1 MKLREFQNRLAIF
14 TRGDIKAPELSELK
28 ILMSEAAVD
37 IHRAITPLEKIEIDI
52 KNLKADYFIN
62 DRYFVRKFKE
72 PSGEED
78 EVDFLDE
85 MLIEALMCKVAFK
98 RCFDDKQRA
107 KYKRSYLSALTKYE
121 LNNFDDRSFDLE
133 SSLRAKGW
141 MKPYVINSAL
151 DNYYEWDV
159 VFIKNLDYYMAN
171 IPKTRDLSCEKFIR
185 LFFDYQNKKIDL
197 GREDLRELDR
207 LMKNKIR
214 EI

>member
-1 MKLREFQNRLAIF
+1 MKLKEFKTQLQIY
-14 TRGDIKAPELSELK
+14 TRGDIKAPEFDELK
-28 ILMSEAAVD
+28 ILMSEAAAD

-52 KNLKADYFIN
+52 KNIERDYFID

-72 PSGEED
+72 PENEED
-78 EVDFLDE
+78 EVDFLDK
-85 MLIEALMCKVAFK
+85 MLIKALMCGVAFK
-98 RCFDDKQRA
+98 RSIDEKQRV
-107 KYKRSYLSALTKYE
+107 KYKRSYMSALTKYE
-121 LNNFDDRSFDLE
+121 LNNFDDRSYDLE
-133 SSLRAKGW
+133 ASLRVKGW

-185 LFFDYQNKKIDL
+185 LFFDYQNKKIDPD
-197 GREDLRELDR
+197 REDLRELDR